1 MNKYTFAVFLT
12 AFLMSITVQA
22 QDGFHRL
29 YSVANPDSVAMVT
42 DAICTSS
49 GEYYVLTQDRVDE
62 DGYSMGLVRLD
73 NKGGELYTRR
83 IFLADST
90 RIQEVYEV
98 DRLSGGL
105 VIAAASIADDKSGA
119 VIAVDQDN
127 GIPSWSYH
135 YGADAEQ
142 DIQLEALPNNT
153 FILGSTNTSQTNT
166 FSLSMIDDKGE
177 AIWTNSYQGAG
188 LSQVVLTEVY
198 YSAVDS
204 NIYLTGHNNDRKSYF
219 LASVDTLGNAIW
231 SKNYT
236 VPSEFN
242 IYPNGLVH
250 LADSTL
256 FVSAT
261 ASNNSGN
268 INNYLARH
276 DSLGNQE
283 WTVLHE
289 GLDATSAGLEF
300 IQGQLCVGLHTYADA
315 TDPEAANHPA
325 VVRVDT
331 TGVVLGGTLFSR
343 ASLANNTGRSV
354 ATLAMNQM
362 DGASIVSTSAD
373 GLMSLSPDLASTN
386 ATFTTPCSQDFT
398 VSYAGIF
405 VGQEDISWSLAEGI
419 TLDTME
425 TDVSSLDLI
434 FPTTSL
440 ETEEW
445 CPNEAI
451 MDTLDA
457 TPSNVTPDAIIS
469 YEWSTGDTDSLIVA
483 MEEGEFMVT
492 VTIDDE
498 HCYKLCDTVTISR
511 LPLPQVSIVP
521 NGDLCNINPVILL
534 ASATGNP
541 PFEYTWSTGST
552 ESTIEITDFGTYSV
566 SITDACQESTSASL
580 DIVQKEL
587 MFEISSEANGECEDF
602 EVELRPVSN
611 IPLDDVNWQWTLP
624 DGSTSMDT
632 VISSSAGGEYSLQ
645 ASYCDNNITQTVNV
659 TLPVTSQLSWP
670 KVFFP
675 NGQEELNRTFGPTN
689 SCNLAIS
696 NYELKVFN
704 RWGQEVF
711 SSTNIADE
719 WDGNYN
725 GGEGSTAVYVWYANY
740 SIGDEPF
747 TDKGDVTLIRQ

>member
-29 YSVANPDSVAMVT
+29 YSVANPDSVATVT

-153 FILGSTNTSQTNT
+153 FILGSTNTSQSNT

-204 NIYLTGHNNDRKSYF
+204 NIYLTGHNNDQKSYF

-236 VPSEFN
+236 VPNEFN

-261 ASNNSGN
+261 ASNNSGS

-289 GLDATSAGLEF
+289 GVDATSAGLEF

-386 ATFTTPCSQDFT
+386 ATFTTPCSQDLT

-425 TDVSSLDLI
+425 TDISNLNLTL
-434 FPTTSL
+434 PTTSL

-445 CPNEAI
+445 CPNATI
-451 MDTLDA
+451 MDTLNA

-469 YEWSTGDTDSLIVA
+469 YEWSTGETDSLIVA

-511 LPLPQVSIVP
+511 LPLPQLQIVVE
-521 NGDLCNINPVILL
+521 GDACEDGFVTLIP
-534 ASATGNP
+534 SYTGNT
-541 PFEYTWSTGST
+541 PFVSAAWTDSMDIDDIRVIRSSGKYSYQ
-552 ESTIEITDFGTYSV
+552 IE
-566 SITDACQESTSASL
+566 DACKEKVSADYIFNL
-580 DIVQKEL
+580 DT
-587 MFEISSEANGECEDF
+587 N
-602 EVELRPVSN
+602 
-611 IPLDDVNWQWTLP
+611 
-624 DGSTSMDT
+624 
-632 VISSSAGGEYSLQ
+632 
-645 ASYCDNNITQTVNV
+645 
-659 TLPVTSQLSWP
+659 LSWP

-675 NGQEELNRTFGPTN
+675 NGEEELNRTFGPTN
-689 SCNLAIS
+689 NCNLAIS

-711 SSTNIADE
+711 SSTNIEDE
-719 WDGNYN
+719 WDGKYN
-725 GGEGSTAVYVWYANY
+725 DGEGSTAVYVWYANY
-740 SIGDEPF
+740 SIGEEPF